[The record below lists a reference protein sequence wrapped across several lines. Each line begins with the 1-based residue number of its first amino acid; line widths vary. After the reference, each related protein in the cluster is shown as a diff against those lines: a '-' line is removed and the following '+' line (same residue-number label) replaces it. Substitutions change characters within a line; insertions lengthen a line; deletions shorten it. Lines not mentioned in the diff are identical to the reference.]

1 MKLSKTSIFL
11 VILNLVFGFSVNAQK
26 FGYIDTEYITSKMP
40 AYKTTLAEM
49 DKWTEKWT
57 KEISDKY
64 GEIESMERKFRSEEP
79 LLTDVMKQERQKA
92 ITDKENALR
101 ELQNKVFGYNGQHY
115 QKQKEIMKP
124 LIDLIAKATEKVARQ
139 KQLMML
145 FDKASEGM
153 TMIYTDPRHDYTDYV
168 LEELGIDVETDKEK
182 EAPKEKETQK
192 EVNTRT
198 QNKPPTKNPK

>member
-1 MKLSKTSIFL
+1 MKLLKTPIFL
-11 VILNLVFGFSVNAQK
+11 VILSLVFGLSAKAQK

-57 KEISDKY
+57 KEIADKY
-64 GEIESMERKFRSEEP
+64 GEIETMERQFRSEEP
-79 LLTDVMKQERQKA
+79 LLTDAMKQDRQKL
-92 ITDKENALR
+92 IKEKELALR

-115 QKQKEIMKP
+115 QKQKEIIKP
-124 LIDLIAKATEKVARQ
+124 LIDQIAKATEKVARQ

-153 TMIYTDPRHDYTDYV
+153 SMIYTDPRHDYTDYV
-168 LEELGIDVETDKEK
+168 LEELGIDTDGDS
-182 EAPKEKETQK
+182 EKETPK
-192 EVNTRT
+192 EGNTKT